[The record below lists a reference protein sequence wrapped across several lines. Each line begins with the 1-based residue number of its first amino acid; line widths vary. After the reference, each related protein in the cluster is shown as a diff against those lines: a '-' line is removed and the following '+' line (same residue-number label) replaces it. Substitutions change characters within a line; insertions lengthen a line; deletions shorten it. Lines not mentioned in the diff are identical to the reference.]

1 MPRGMP
7 RFGWKFR
14 AGHYYTD
21 ESVPASKVEEKL
33 KEALS
38 KATKGH
44 TWTDGRG
51 VKHIEIVVDNEIVGN
66 LWEDV
71 DLASLKLG
79 SYWITPMGIKAELET
94 NDKVVGMTWLQV

>member
-1 MPRGMP
+1 MLVIKMP

-14 AGHYYTD
+14 DGCYYTD

-33 KEALS
+33 KEKLS

-44 TWTDGRG
+44 TWKDGRG
-51 VKHIEIVVDNEIVGN
+51 VKHIEIVVDNEVVGN

-79 SYWITPMGIKAELET
+79 GYWITSMGIKAELET
-94 NDKVVGMTWLQV
+94 NDKVVGMIWL